1 MFSIIITATSIYREL
16 LMWQASHQLFL
27 HTLLCLIITATL
39 RQAPISSF
47 HAGGTQAQEG
57 KAPKVTQL
65 QGVRTKAHTVSTSPH
80 CLKATKIFY
89 SLFLVQFVLLFR
101 AIPVAYGSSQA
112 RGQIG
117 LQVPATA
124 MQNPNHVGDLH
135 HSS

>member
-80 CLKATKIFY
+80 CLPHKTKGNQD
-89 SLFLVQFVLLFR
+89 FLQSFSCFVCF
-101 AIPVAYGSSQA
+101 AFSGHTCGIWKFP
-112 RGQIG
+112 GQRSNR
-117 LQVPATA
+117 TA
-124 MQNPNHVGDLH
+124 GAS
-135 HSS
+135 HSNAESKSCW